1 MNLEDFVQAN
11 PVRSRCERGNCLRL
25 ATTLLDDGRRWCGHC
40 AELEANEPGPADES
54 APYPFH
60 EVAAEAAALVTR
72 KNVAYGDSFNLA
84 GRFLALLWPE
94 GVPPESFGDMLTMV
108 RMFDKFKRI
117 ATDPA
122 AFDEDPRRDVLGY
135 ALLWVAC
142 REEG

>member
-1 MNLEDFVQAN
+1 
-11 PVRSRCERGNCLRL
+11 
-25 ATTLLDDGRRWCGHC
+25 
-40 AELEANEPGPADES
+40 
-54 APYPFH
+54 
-60 EVAAEAAALVTR
+60 
-72 KNVAYGDSFNLA
+72 
-84 GRFLALLWPE
+84 
-94 GVPPESFGDMLTMV
+94 MLTMV